1 MFYDQRGLPLTA
13 ANEQAVL
20 SYDATINAYLGFQ
33 LTTGTHLKEGLAAD
47 DNMPMLHI
55 LRGYFMKLFAVPALE
70 EKAHNAM
77 KQQAA
82 PSPPVVR
89 INVNNF
95 ITRR

>member
-33 LTTGTHLKEGLAAD
+33 LTTGTHLKEGLEAD

-70 EKAHNAM
+70 EKARQCQVGLRVGGISNSM
-77 KQQAA
+77 
-82 PSPPVVR
+82 
-89 INVNNF
+89 I
-95 ITRR
+95 